1 MISGSTPKTPKN
13 ASAAEQ
19 PVVSERLP
27 ISQKAGW
34 GMGSV
39 AGNFTVNSANQLA
52 LPVYNVLL
60 GVDVVLLGIA
70 LAIPRFIDALT
81 DPLMGIISDNTRT
94 RWGRRRPYI
103 FVGAILTA
111 LMAFLLW
118 MPPVGASTTVLFVY
132 FMVISVVYYIGFTIM
147 GIPHAAL
154 GLEMTMDYD
163 ERTRVQAWGMILGL
177 LCGLSIPWLYKLTLL
192 DWFKGDEL
200 LGIKTVGA
208 SVALIILITGII
220 PALICRERV
229 EVADTPKCK
238 ILKALGD
245 AFKIKP
251 FVEVLSTQLIAIT
264 ATFMVAPCL
273 LYLNIF
279 YLFDGDKSSAATYL
293 GFAGMTQMIF
303 AFIGIPINTWLSS
316 RYGKKIAVYICIAIA
331 AIGFASYFVTL
342 VPGKPWIQLF
352 SNAIVGFG
360 VQGIWL
366 MSASMLA
373 DVCDLDELKNEYRRE
388 GLFGSVSGFSQKA
401 ALAIAGLFSGF
412 VVSLAG
418 YETDVIPSAKV
429 LDSILLYFVVV
440 QLAGLAAAFYIIRN
454 YPLTR
459 LKMEEIRFELNARLS
474 GASSIR
480 YDES

>member
-1 MISGSTPKTPKN
+1 MKLPSEDIQADKSETTVK
-13 ASAAEQ
+13 
-19 PVVSERLP
+19 ERLP
-27 ISQKAGW
+27 ISQKLGW

-39 AGNFTVNSANQLA
+39 SGNFTVNSVNQLA

-81 DPLMGIISDNTRT
+81 DPLMGILSDNTRSK
-94 RWGRRRPYI
+94 WGRRKPYI
-103 FVGAILTA
+103 FSGAILTA

-118 MPPVGASTTVLFVY
+118 VPPAGFSSNMLFVY
-132 FMVISVVYYIGFTIM
+132 FLVISIIYYIGFTIM
-147 GIPHAAL
+147 NIPHAAL

-177 LCGLSIPWLYKLTLL
+177 LCGLSIPWLYKLSLN
-192 DWFKGDEL
+192 DWFEGDDL
-200 LGIKTVGA
+200 MGIRTVGTA
-208 SVALIILITGII
+208 VALIIVVTGIV
-220 PALICRERV
+220 PAFVCKERV
-229 EVADTPKCK
+229 KVGAVPKFK
-238 ILKALGD
+238 IRKALGD
-245 AFKIKP
+245 AFRIKP
-251 FVEVLSTQLIAIT
+251 FIEVLSTQLIAIT
-264 ATFMVAPCL
+264 STFMVAPCL

-279 YLFDGDKSSAATYL
+279 YLFAGDKAAAATYL

-303 AFIGIPINTWLSS
+303 AFIGIPVHTRVSS
-316 RYGKKIAVYICIAIA
+316 LLGKKITVYICIVIA
-331 AIGFASYFVTL
+331 AIGFASYFFTL
-342 VPGKPWIQLF
+342 VPGKPWMQLF

-373 DVCDLDELKNEYRRE
+373 DVCDLDELENGYRRE

-401 ALAIAGLFSGF
+401 ALAIAGLGSGF

-418 YETDVIPSAKV
+418 YQTDVFPDQQV
-429 LDSILLYFVVV
+429 LDSILLYFVLVQVV
-440 QLAGLAAAFYIIRN
+440 GLGVAFYVIGK

-459 LKMEEIRFELNARLS
+459 LRMEEIRAALNAKKVQLTS
-474 GASSIR
+474 
-480 YDES
+480 